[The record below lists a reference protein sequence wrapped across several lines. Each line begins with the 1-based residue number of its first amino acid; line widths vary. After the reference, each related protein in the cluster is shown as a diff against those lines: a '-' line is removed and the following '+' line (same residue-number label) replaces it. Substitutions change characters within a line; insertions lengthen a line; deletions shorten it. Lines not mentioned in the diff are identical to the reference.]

1 MDYNKI
7 IYQLRLEQVQ
17 CIELGLPLSI
27 SDDDIIYMSNLIHS
41 YNFVGRTDSQKII
54 IRNELNRLSQG
65 TSYYSSF
72 TQDLFDGYFNLQV

>member
-7 IYQLRLEQVQ
+7 IYQLRLEQIQ
-17 CIELGLPLSI
+17 CIELGLPPSV

-41 YNFVGRTDSQKII
+41 YNFVGRTDIQKII

-65 TSYYSSF
+65 TSYYNSF
-72 TQDLFDGYFNLQV
+72 TQDLFEGYFNLQV